1 MAVEKDF
8 DGGETYISLPQ
19 AEVAVIVMDEHGM
32 VLLGKAKDGIDKDRI
47 TVPIGQIMSFES
59 FFETSRRLAIEW
71 SGVDVDPQHA
81 LFVCEEIRQDQQV
94 HRLVVFVFAKRIGR
108 IAGNSDALWVD
119 VRDLG
124 QYQDDMTD
132 IAVEGFQKLSTVLQR
147 QAAHVASIPK
157 QA

>member
-1 MAVEKDF
+1 
-8 DGGETYISLPQ
+8 
-19 AEVAVIVMDEHGM
+19 
-32 VLLGKAKDGIDKDRI
+32 
-47 TVPIGQIMSFES
+47 
-59 FFETSRRLAIEW
+59 
-71 SGVDVDPQHA
+71 VDIDPQHA

-94 HRLVVFVFAKRIGR
+94 HRLVVFVFAKRMGR
-108 IAGNSDALWVD
+108 ISGNSDALWVD

-124 QYQDDMTD
+124 QYQDEMTD